1 MKLQPRK
8 NGFTLIELLIVTVV
22 IVTLMGVV
30 FRLAGVGGDNKA
42 RAITID
48 RMQRIENALSGY
60 YAAYGCYPPVP
71 LQGRS
76 RSIYKAVDAYG
87 LQESGDDE
95 TGNTDIKQKE
105 TMAQIIAACRAQPI
119 SVAWPSSPESS
130 LQDALDEFS
139 SGLSE
144 RGTTV
149 YGSGFQ
155 QLTGVGSLNLDEVDW
170 RGTGRNGK
178 GVQLFEFGLLSFLFP
193 RYLFMLEGK
202 MDKFYSNTK
211 NNRLHVQWAAN
222 NQVPCR
228 LDTGDPFGVKEYGD
242 ERRGWD
248 EMRKYLGAG
257 SSSGQNGEDEAG
269 MISNLTSQ
277 AVCARWMPN
286 FKGIVTTMPRP
297 KYRYFYGVDVAVSG
311 HPRFEELPI
320 TFETSVPLK
329 GGSNDKPLF
338 GCRLRVFNS
347 GGFSGSGGGGG
358 KGYFLQFMTVCD
370 GWNNEFFYYS
380 EPPYQSYRL
389 WSAGPNK
396 VTFPPWYDLTQ
407 FSGDD
412 LTYIHD
418 FISDDIV
425 HMSN

>member
-1 MKLQPRK
+1 MKLQTRK

-22 IVTLMGVV
+22 IVTLMGIV
-30 FRLAGVGGDNKA
+30 FRLAGVGGDNRA

-87 LQESGDDE
+87 LQESGDAE

-119 SVAWPSSPESS
+119 SVAWPSSPENH
-130 LQDALDEFS
+130 LQESLDEFS

-144 RGTTV
+144 RGVAV
-149 YGSGFQ
+149 YTGFQ
-155 QLTGVGSLNLDEVDW
+155 QLTGVGSLDLDEVDW
-170 RGTGRNGK
+170 RGTGRNGN

-202 MDKFYSNTK
+202 MDEFYDHK
-211 NNRLHVQWAAN
+211 KGNRLHSQWSAN
-222 NQVPCR
+222 NQIPCK
-228 LDTGDPFGVKEYGD
+228 LDSGDPYDDWAEI
-242 ERRGWD
+242 
-248 EMRKYLGAG
+248 RKILGSG
-257 SSSGQNGEDEAG
+257 SSGGQDGKKEAG

-286 FKGIVTTMPRP
+286 FKGIVTTMPLP
-297 KYRYFYGVDVAVSG
+297 KYRYFYGVDVAVTG
-311 HPRFEELPI
+311 HPQFQELPVA
-320 TFETSVPLK
+320 FETSVPLK

-347 GGFSGSGGGGG
+347 SGFSGSGGGGG
-358 KGYFLQFMTVCD
+358 TGYFLQFMTVCD
-370 GWNNEFFYYS
+370 GWQNEFFYYS